1 MSGNDRPEFRAYREL
16 ETLVRHLGEELATFR
31 RRAMSA
37 EAQLKEAGAGYGRGA
52 SASKGESGGGGKSG
66 AGGEHASKLHEENEA
81 LAARLKSAEDRVVQ
95 MTDRVR
101 FLRQQLQLDTTAK
114 AARS

>member
-1 MSGNDRPEFRAYREL
+1 MSDNDRPEFRAYSEL

-31 RRAMSA
+31 RRAIAA
-37 EAQLKEAGAGYGRGA
+37 EAQLKDAGGGHGQ
-52 SASKGESGGGGKSG
+52 KGGSGGAGKSG
-66 AGGEHASKLHEENEA
+66 AVGEHASKLHEENEA
-81 LAARLKSAEDRVVQ
+81 LAARLKSAEDRVRQ

-114 AARS
+114 AGRS